1 MSETKYDILE
11 LGIPNVCFSCANEVE
26 DEERRKKYKEQRL
39 ERGFDD
45 TETWDLDYVFAK
57 FMLPRLKRLMKVSN
71 EIVDWSE
78 DIEDIKKLEKALE
91 LIILEMESDDV
102 CLLTKEQNDEVKEGL
117 EVLPKLF
124 RKLWW

>member
-26 DEERRKKYKEQRL
+26 DDERRKKYKEQRL